1 MIAEGFYNTWEE
13 VNDPDR
19 PRSKWEGNGLRPG
32 DIKYKD
38 ITGDNFIDENDKVNI
53 GYPNVPEIVY
63 GISLGFQWKNFSI
76 SALFQGAGH
85 VSTYLSGTAA
95 WPFVAGTK
103 AAFETAKESWTQE
116 RYEQGLPISL
126 PRLSESPE
134 GTKHNYQYS
143 TMWQEDA
150 SYLRLKNVEV
160 AYLFKFREKSPVQN
174 LRLYVNGQNLCTWT
188 KMSYFDPEIADSNGN
203 AYPMMRVF
211 NMGINIQF

>member
-1 MIAEGFYNTWEE
+1 MIAEGFYKTWEE

-95 WPFVAGTK
+95 WPFVAG
-103 AAFETAKESWTQE
+103 
-116 RYEQGLPISL
+116 L
-126 PRLSESPE
+126 
-134 GTKHNYQYS
+134 
-143 TMWQEDA
+143 A
-150 SYLRLKNVEV
+150 SSITLK
-160 AYLFKFREKSPVQN
+160 S
-174 LRLYVNGQNLCTWT
+174 
-188 KMSYFDPEIADSNGN
+188 SSS
-203 AYPMMRVF
+203 
-211 NMGINIQF
+211 